1 MKFGASR
8 SQLYDAQKTARAR
21 WDAATQSWDDDA
33 RRRHAEAVVE
43 PLDDLVTHVLRAVDQ
58 LGVLFAGL
66 RQAVEFRDE

>member
-8 SQLYDAQKTARAR
+8 SQMYDAQKTARAR

-43 PLDDLVTHVLRAVDQ
+43 PLDELVTRVLRAVDQ
-58 LGVLFAGL
+58 LGVLFTEV
-66 RQAVEFRDE
+66 RQAVEYRE

>member
-21 WDAATQSWDDDA
+21 WEVATETWDDEV

-43 PLDDLVTHVLRAVDQ
+43 PLDQLVTHVLRAVDQ
-58 LGVLFAGL
+58 LAVLFTEI
-66 RQAVEFRDE
+66 RQACEYHD